1 MVAMM
6 WKPDAATPMGLGP
19 VVQRR
24 DNVSELLAHDLK
36 SPLAAIAM
44 NLDFALDE
52 LGEDAPSATRE
63 ALADCRQSNQRAVA
77 ILTDMVDALHLAS
90 GERRAELALVDA
102 QARVAGAVRRIAA
115 EAAARGV
122 RLTWS
127 AEPTTVRGDGDLLDR
142 ALDRLLE
149 RGLRHVRVGGTIDV
163 TLKERTIVIGVSSA
177 EPAGAPPAQETTMRS
192 LATHFADAAMRAQGG
207 AVLIDTSPDGGPRF
221 VVALPG

>member
-1 MVAMM
+1 MVAM
-6 WKPDAATPMGLGP
+6 WKPDAVTSTRPGN

-52 LGEDAPSATRE
+52 LGESASASTRE

-90 GERRAELALVDA
+90 GERRPEVALLDA

-127 AEPTTVRGDGDLLDR
+127 AEPTTVRGDGELLDR

-163 TLKERTIVIGVSSA
+163 TLLERTIIIGVSSA
-177 EPAGAPPAQETTMRS
+177 EPASAPPIPETTMRS

-207 AVLIDTSPDGGPRF
+207 AVLIDASPDGGLRF

>member
-1 MVAMM
+1 
-6 WKPDAATPMGLGP
+6 

-24 DNVSELLAHDLK
+24 DNLSELLAHDLK

-44 NLDFALDE
+44 NLDFALDA
-52 LGEDAPSATRE
+52 LGDDAPSATRE

-90 GERRAELALVDA
+90 GEQRPRLAQLDA
-102 QARVAGAVRRIAA
+102 QARVAGAVRRLSA

-127 AEPTTVRGDGDLLDR
+127 AQHTTVRADGDLLDR

-149 RGLRHVRVGGTIDV
+149 RGLRHVRVGGSIDV
-163 TLKERTIVIGVSSA
+163 TLKDRAIVIGVSPA
-177 EPAGAPPAQETTMRS
+177 EPAGAALLQETSMRS
-192 LATHFADAAMRAQGG
+192 LGTYFADAAMRAQGG
-207 AVLIDTSPDGGPRF
+207 AVLVDSNPDGGLRF
-221 VVALPG
+221 VVALPV

>member
-1 MVAMM
+1 MVAM
-6 WKPDAATPMGLGP
+6 WNPEAVTSTRVGN

-24 DNVSELLAHDLK
+24 DNLSELLAHDLK

-52 LGEDAPSATRE
+52 LGDDAPSATRE

-90 GERRAELALVDA
+90 GEQRPKLGLLDA
-102 QARVAGAVRRIAA
+102 QARVAGAVRRLAA
-115 EAAARGV
+115 EAASRGV

-127 AEPTTVRGDGDLLDR
+127 AQPTTVRGDGDLLDR

-163 TLKERTIVIGVSSA
+163 TLTERTIVIGVSPA
-177 EPAGAPPAQETTMRS
+177 EPAAGTPVQEPTVRS
-192 LATHFADAAMRAQGG
+192 LGTHFAEAAMRAQGG
-207 AVLIDTSPDGGPRF
+207 AVLIDTNPDGGVRF
-221 VVALPG
+221 VVALPA

>member
-1 MVAMM
+1 M
-6 WKPDAATPMGLGP
+6 WKPDAVTSTRVGN

-52 LGEDAPSATRE
+52 LGESASASTRE

-90 GERRAELALVDA
+90 GERRPEVALLDA

-127 AEPTTVRGDGDLLDR
+127 AEPTTVRGDGELLDR

-163 TLKERTIVIGVSSA
+163 TLLERTIIIGVSSA
-177 EPAGAPPAQETTMRS
+177 EPGGAPPIPETTMRS

-207 AVLIDTSPDGGPRF
+207 AVLIDASPDGGLRF
-221 VVALPG
+221 VVALPA